1 MLFTSKANT
10 LIYFKDRLEVAK
22 ILPILTFTY
31 QEWHSRSDILL
42 ENIVT
47 ELKVKSFIVRSSC
60 SAEDSLTSSMAGYF
74 TSILNVKGKKALK
87 RAVDKVYQSY
97 AEYLTDGSQILI
109 QPMLENVAIS
119 GVAFSLDPNSGG
131 HYYVVN
137 YDPVS
142 GNTES
147 VTGSAEKGL
156 KVDYWYRYHKHEFT
170 GWRADLLNLM
180 IALRR
185 DCLANELDIEFAY
198 THDHELYLLQVRPL
212 VVKVELSQEQLQL
225 QQKQL
230 RQLQQKIHRLSQPH
244 PYLCGKN
251 TLFANMPDWNPAEI
265 IGTRPSSLALS
276 LYKEL
281 VTDSIWAHQ
290 RHNYGYRN
298 LQSFPLL
305 ICFAQSPYIDTRVS
319 FNSFIPASLDLQLA
333 DKLVNYY
340 LDRLEQNPY
349 LQDKVE
355 FDIVLSCYH
364 PNLKNKYK
372 EMLEAGFSTLELQQL
387 DHALLALTNNI
398 FTDDQQLVLADIASI
413 DKLKVRQQQVLD
425 SSLNKVEK
433 IYWLIEDCKRYGTLP
448 FAGIARASFISRQF
462 LTALVEL
469 KCISDARA
477 EQFFNALHAVG
488 SEMLVDL
495 AGIEFTQFIDKYGHL
510 RPGTYDICSLRYDE
524 MPTSAFN
531 PSSSALNHQP
541 FELNRD
547 EIYKINLQLKQSAIK
562 LNAEALFSFFKLTI
576 EGRERAKFVFSKSIS
591 DVLKHLQIL
600 GKELGY
606 TRECLSYLDIK
617 DVMTLYSESLAAVD
631 TFHTSIER
639 HKKHFNICQGLMLPP
654 VITHADDVY
663 SFTLS
668 EGQPNFVTR
677 SKTKGLTE
685 TNLDNDISG
694 KIIFIPSADPGY
706 DWIFSHDIK
715 GFITMYGGVN
725 SHMAIRAC
733 ELGLPA
739 VIGAGK
745 ILYDKWSNCHYLS
758 LDCKHGKVE
767 AI

>member
-10 LIYFKDRLEVAK
+10 LIYFKDRLKAAK

-31 QEWHSRSDILL
+31 QEWCSRSDILL
-42 ENIVT
+42 ENIIT
-47 ELKVKSFIVRSSC
+47 ELNVKSFIVRSSC

-74 TSILNVKGKKALK
+74 TSILNVRGRESLK
-87 RAVDKVYQSY
+87 IAIDKVYQSY
-97 AEYLTDGSQILI
+97 SEYLTGDSQILI

-119 GVAFSLDPNSGG
+119 GVAFSVDPNSGG

-147 VTGSAEKGL
+147 VTGSAEQGL
-156 KVDYWYRYHKHEFT
+156 KVDYWYRYHKHKFT
-170 GWRADLLNLM
+170 GWRSDLLNLM
-180 IALRR
+180 IALRES
-185 DCLANELDIEFAY
+185 CPANELDIEFAY
-198 THDHELYLLQVRPL
+198 TQAHELYLLQVRPL
-212 VVKVELSQEQLQL
+212 VVKVELSREQVQL

-319 FNSFIPASLDLQLA
+319 FNSFIPASLDPMLA

-340 LDRLEQNPY
+340 LERLEQNPY

-364 PNLKNKYK
+364 PSLQNKYK
-372 EMLEAGFSTLELQQL
+372 EMLNAGFSTLELQTL
-387 DHALLALTNNI
+387 NDALLALTNNI
-398 FTDDQQLVLADIASI
+398 FTNDQQLVLADITSI
-413 DKLKVRQQQVLD
+413 DILKVRQQQVLG

-433 IYWLIEDCKRYGTLP
+433 IYWLIEDCKRHGTLP
-448 FAGIARASFISRQF
+448 FAGIARAAFISRQF
-462 LTALVEL
+462 LSALVEL

-477 EQFFNALHAVG
+477 EQFLNALHTVG
-488 SEMLVDL
+488 SEMLSDL
-495 AGIEFTQFIDKYGHL
+495 ADIEFAQFIDKYGHL

-524 MPTSAFN
+524 MPSKAFKRSSESHHN
-531 PSSSALNHQP
+531 GSFKLSSSEIELINEQLQVHQI
-541 FELNRD
+541 D
-547 EIYKINLQLKQSAIK
+547 QDAIG
-562 LNAEALFSFFKLTI
+562 LFHFFKQTI
-576 EGRERAKFVFSKSIS
+576 EGREKAKFVFSKSIS
-591 DVLKHLQIL
+591 QVLLLLQ
-600 GKELGY
+600 ELGNSLGY
-606 TRECLSYLDIK
+606 SRDSLSYLDIK
-617 DVMTLYSESLAAVD
+617 DVMSLYSESLAAED
-631 TFHTSIER
+631 TFKASIER
-639 HKKHFNICQGLMLPP
+639 HKKHCEICQGLMLPP
-654 VITHADDVY
+654 VISHSDDVY
-663 SFTLS
+663 AFTLS
-668 EGQPNFVTR
+668 EGHPNFVTR
-677 SKTKGLTE
+677 FKTKGLTE
-685 TNLDNDISG
+685 TDLAQEIQN
-694 KIIFIPSADPGY
+694 KIVFIPSADPGF

-733 ELGLPA
+733 ELGIPA
-739 VIGAGK
+739 VIGAGE
-745 ILYDKWSNCHYLS
+745 ILFKKWSQCQYLS
-758 LDCKHGKVE
+758 IDCKQGKVE
-767 AI
+767 SI